1 MEIQVSKLRE
11 LMTLM
16 KPVIPRK
23 VTLKATT
30 YIRVGD
36 GKAVATDL
44 ETMVISDLPEATEPM
59 LLPYA
64 SLADTLKYIPGN
76 TIKIEAQSRKLS
88 LSWNGGSASYPTED
102 VQDFPVLPELETR
115 AEGLIDGDTLVPA
128 MQAALPYTATND
140 QRPVLSGVTLVLGNP
155 IEVAAGD
162 GFTMSHQALGLTFP
176 LEEKAIV
183 PARSVVILG
192 HVFDKTPRTRPPS
205 AGSLIPVITARR
217 QMRLA
222 LIGENKLRVGFGQ
235 TASVV
240 INLIQGSPPEW
251 LQLIPK
257 GKPILQSHLFAP
269 QLEAAVNRVRDI
281 ARDGSN
287 IVRMAFADG
296 KLTVSAVG
304 EEQEIRATLDVIRTE
319 GEPGR
324 TAINY
329 AYLLRY
335 LAGKQGI
342 ITLSQYPDNA
352 PLVFEYQKSPRVLI
366 MPMSVQW
373 GDEKPAAAGE
383 NPEGKPERAAEE
395 SLEEQTGERAPAPDS
410 AAEAASAEP
419 EAGEVAAE
427 PEAKPTATT
436 TVTKPAGKKRRK
448 KATS

>member
-1 MEIQVSKLRE
+1 MEIQVNKLRE

-23 VTLKATT
+23 STLKVTG

-44 ETMVISDLPEATEPM
+44 ETMVIYDLPEATEPM

-76 TIKIEAQSRKLS
+76 TLKIEAQGRKLS
-88 LSWNGGSASYPTED
+88 LAWDGGTAIYPTED

-115 AEGLIDGDTLVPA
+115 AEGLIDGDTLVSA
-128 MQAALPYTATND
+128 MQAALPYTATD
-140 QRPVLSGVTLVLGNP
+140 TQRPVLSGVTLVLGSP

-162 GFTMSHQALGLTFP
+162 GFTMSHQVLGLTFP

-183 PARSVVILG
+183 PARSVFILG
-192 HVFDKTPRTRPPS
+192 HVFDKTPRTPPS
-205 AGSLIPVITARR
+205 TADSLISVITAKR
-217 QMRLA
+217 QIHMA
-222 LIGENKLRVGFGQ
+222 LIGENKFRVDFGQ
-235 TASVV
+235 SASVV
-240 INLIQGSPPEW
+240 INLIQGNPPEW

-257 GKPILQSHLFAP
+257 GEPILQSHLFAP
-269 QLEAAVNRVRDI
+269 QLEAAVKRVRDI
-281 ARDGSN
+281 ARDGSG
-287 IVRMAFADG
+287 IVRMVFADG

-304 EEQEIRATLDVIRTE
+304 EEQEIRATLDVISTQ

-342 ITLSQYPDNA
+342 ITLSKYDNTG

-373 GDEKPAAAGE
+373 GDEPVAAQEPEPETIEE
-383 NPEGKPERAAEE
+383 NPEEEEPEA
-395 SLEEQTGERAPAPDS
+395 SLEEETGQAEQETGEGAP
-410 AAEAASAEP
+410 EP
-419 EAGEVAAE
+419 EETVAVAD
-427 PEAKPTATT
+427 
-436 TVTKPAGKKRRK
+436 KPAGKKRRK
-448 KATS
+448 KANT